1 MKQKIQAQML
11 AVATVVD
18 DGGDAR
24 RAPKTVI
31 LAVFRYVSLIC
42 ESLRDKKNTVNTAV
56 FRLSRC
62 FWRLAGQKPRYLRGV
77 STLGARITVFAVF
90 FGQNQAKTPVFMQF
104 QHVARNKF
112 SMQKKKHKT
121 L

>member
-1 MKQKIQAQML
+1 MKQKNQAQML

-42 ESLRDKKNTVNTAV
+42 ESLRDKK
-56 FRLSRC
+56 
-62 FWRLAGQKPRYLRGV
+62 
-77 STLGARITVFAVF
+77 
-90 FGQNQAKTPVFMQF
+90 TP
-104 QHVARNKF
+104 
-112 SMQKKKHKT
+112 
-121 L
+121 